1 MQLSI
6 KPIADSMGA
15 EVTGLDLREP
25 LDQATVD
32 ALNDAFHEHIVLC
45 IRDQEF
51 TPEQYVAAA
60 RLFGTPVQQTNKH
73 LNFPELPEIGVLS
86 SEDRD
91 VHGTGERIIRGQ
103 TWHSDHS
110 FTARPPKA
118 TILYSIVTP
127 ETGAETS
134 FCNTRAAY
142 EALPAETKKRIDG
155 YRAIHSYESSRSP
168 RPMMGQTDAEKSET
182 PDVVHPLARR
192 HLPTGKKA
200 LFMSTTRL
208 ERIVDLNRAASDAL
222 VDELMAHVTQPQFL
236 YDHEWRV
243 GDMVIWDNRCSMH
256 HANANYPLDAKR
268 LLHRIIIEG
277 ETPV

>member
-1 MQLSI
+1 MPLSI

-15 EVTGLDLREP
+15 EVTGLDLRES
-25 LDQATVD
+25 LDRETVD

-60 RLFGTPVQQTNKH
+60 RLFGEPVQQTNKH

-91 VHGTGERIIRGQ
+91 VHGTGARIIRGQ
-103 TWHSDHS
+103 TWHTDHS

-127 ETGAETS
+127 ATGAETS

-142 EALPAETKKRIDG
+142 EALPDETKRRIDG
-155 YRAIHSYESSRSP
+155 FRAVHSYESSRSP
-168 RPMMGQTDAEKSET
+168 RPMMGQTDAEKAET
-182 PDVVHPLARR
+182 PDVAHPLARQ
-192 HLPTGKKA
+192 HLPTGRKA

-208 ERIVDLNRAASDAL
+208 ERIADLDRAESDAL
-222 VDELMAHVTQPQFL
+222 VDELMVHATQPQFL

-268 LLHRIIIEG
+268 LLHRIIIKG
-277 ETPV
+277 EMPV